1 MPTDHIRTASLNEQT
16 MKRLMKA
23 GLRPFDGQAIKR
35 LVEAGLTWLKT
46 NQQTV
51 NSLNVF
57 PVPDGDTG
65 TNMMLTMTSA
75 WNEIKDSGEKHAGK
89 MAALVAKGALM
100 GARGNS
106 GVILS
111 QLWRGTARALQDSA
125 VIDAAVLVTA
135 FAEARDTAYKGVVKP
150 VEGTILTVA
159 RGIAEATE
167 AGLASTKDS
176 IRILEIAVRAAD
188 EAVQKT
194 PELLP
199 VLKQAGVVDSGGK
212 GLFFILEGMLRHVYG
227 QPLDAPLATV
237 QPLSSLNFEN
247 AMQEVEEGQDYEVV
261 VDFFPSDQFEL
272 QKFYNRLEEM
282 GTSIQVGE
290 GEGMYRM
297 HIHVPLDKRY
307 EPIDYIM
314 GIGTIT
320 KVAMENLLAQM
331 GEMDA
336 RTKGS
341 KLELAKIEPSQIA
354 VVAVSPGPGLSRIF
368 ASLGVA
374 AIVEGGQTM
383 NPSTQDFLN
392 AFENLPTDKI
402 IILPNNKNIVM
413 AANQAKDVTVKK
425 VAVVPTRTVPQGLA
439 AMLSLKP
446 DGELDSVADKM
457 SKAMSDVQTGEITV
471 ATRSVEIDGV
481 KVETGQVIALL
492 DGRLVLS
499 ASSVEEGVLGLLEKA
514 DAADRELVTL
524 FYGEDLSQSEA
535 NRVADAVR
543 AKYPLIEIELQ
554 DGGQPHYQ
562 FIISV
567 E

>member
-1 MPTDHIRTASLNEQT
+1 MAVDTARVE
-16 MKRLMKA
+16 K
-23 GLRPFDGQAIKR
+23 LRRQPINGQSVKR
-35 LVEAGLTWLKT
+35 LVEAGLTWLRT

-51 NSLNVF
+51 NALNVF

-65 TNMMLTMTSA
+65 TNMVLTMQSA
-75 WNEIKDSGEKHAGK
+75 WNEIKDLGHHSITDMAG
-89 MAALVAKGALM
+89 AVSKGALM

-111 QLWRGTARALQDSA
+111 QLWRGFARGVHGRDILDGPTLAK
-125 VIDAAVLVTA
+125 A
-135 FAEARDTAYKGVVKP
+135 FGEARDTAYKGVVRP

-159 RGIAEATE
+159 KEVALATE
-167 AGLASTKDS
+167 AALGSTQDP
-176 IRILEIAVRAAD
+176 IRILEIAVKAAD

-194 PELLP
+194 PDLLP

-227 QPLDAPLATV
+227 ESLETPTMTV
-237 QPLSSLNFEN
+237 QPISSMQ
-247 AMQEVEEGQDYEVV
+247 MQEAMEVVEEGQDYEVV
-261 VDFFPSDQFEL
+261 VDFLPASDFDL
-272 QKFYNRLEEM
+272 QRFYSRLEQM

-297 HIHVPLDKRY
+297 HIHVPLEQRY

-331 GEMDA
+331 DDVQ
-336 RTKGS
+336 KS
-341 KLELAKIEPSQIA
+341 KASKIPFTNVEAGQIA
-354 VVAVSPGPGLSRIF
+354 VIAVSPGAGLSRIF

-374 AIVEGGQTM
+374 AVVEGGQTM
-383 NPSTQDFLN
+383 NPSTQDILN
-392 AFENLPTDKI
+392 SFENLPTDKI

-413 AANQAKDVTVKK
+413 AANQAKDVTVKQ
-425 VAVVPTRTVPQGLA
+425 VAVVPSKTVPQGLS
-439 AMLSLKP
+439 AMLSLHP
-446 DGELDSVADKM
+446 DGDLQAVAEKM
-457 SKAMSDVQTGEITV
+457 TKALEHVRTGEITT

-481 KVETGQVIALL
+481 KVEAGQVIALL
-492 DGRLVLS
+492 DGKLVAS
-499 ASSVEEGVLGLLEKA
+499 AGSVEEGCLELLKKA
-514 DAADRELVTL
+514 NAEEHELITL
-524 FYGEDLSQSEA
+524 FYGQDLSH
-535 NRVADAVR
+535 ADANHIADTIR
-543 AKYPLIEIELQ
+543 NKYSAQEIEVQ
-554 DGGQPHYQ
+554 EGGQPHYQ